1 MKELCY
7 TLLSDGSSDRAFIPI
22 LDWLFQENKVRLAV
36 QGKWANLGQLPKPP
50 KPLEDRIAI
59 TLQLYPCDLLFI
71 KKALDK
77 IKIDDR
83 QLIIYIIPIR
93 MLETWLL
100 FDEFA
105 IKKVAGNPHSKDR
118 LNLPKI
124 NSLENLSNPKEKLCE
139 ILRNTSGLTG
149 RKLKDFKARERE
161 KIHRIAWE
169 IKDFSVL
176 RQLSAFQILETDIRD
191 ILQQNNWV

>member
-7 TLLSDGSSDRAFIPI
+7 
-22 LDWLFQENKVRLAV
+22 
-36 QGKWANLGQLPKPP
+36 
-50 KPLEDRIAI
+50 
-59 TLQLYPCDLLFI
+59 TLQLYPCDLLFIHRDAENQTRNDRIQEI